1 MDCLTTKCRLEFQ
14 GEDILLPIL
23 SSSYKLE
30 FQMTLKDDT
39 DKILDPLLR
48 TFSANLETQVADQ
61 LAQTY
66 ISGTAEMVSWAGL
79 PFEGP
84 PMAEAIAYARAEAA
98 QLVTEMDKVTKDRL
112 ANMIGDAIENKRG
125 VPGLA
130 RDIHGE
136 FGDMSR
142 YRSRVIARTETADA
156 LTNASLNK
164 MDDMGITG
172 KEWVTVG
179 DDRVSADC
187 RANEG
192 QGPIPVKKAFTSGKM
207 GPPQHPSCRC
217 AVAPV
222 ML

>member
-1 MDCLTTKCRLEFQ
+1 
-14 GEDILLPIL
+14 
-23 SSSYKLE
+23 
-30 FQMTLKDDT
+30 MTLKEDT
-39 DKILDPLLR
+39 DNVLNPLLR
-48 TFSANLETQVADQ
+48 TFSASLEANLADQ
-61 LAQTY
+61 LTQIY

-84 PMAEAIAYARAEAA
+84 PMGEAVAYARAEAA
-98 QLVTEMDKVTKDRL
+98 RLVTEMDQVTKDRL
-112 ANMIGDAIENKRG
+112 ASMIGDAIENKRG

-136 FGDMSR
+136 FEDMSR

-164 MDDMGITG
+164 MDEMGVTG

-179 DDRVSADC
+179 DDRVSDDC

-192 QGPIPVKKAFTSGKM
+192 QGPIPTKKAFTSGKM
-207 GPPQHPSCRC
+207 GPPQHPQCRC
-217 AVAPV
+217 ALAPV